1 MEFFNS
7 MEEKTNTNNID
18 VLLGN
23 IYWQR
28 KAAEAIAAQRIAE
41 AELEAFK
48 LANSHEGYFP
58 LSENA
63 KQALNNQTMFFYL
76 VTDLSE
82 QELSAIN
89 DIYSKEIEELQLKIK
104 RKMLELSKKII

>member
-1 MEFFNS
+1 MEFFNF
-7 MEEKTNTNNID
+7 MEEKTNRDNIE

-48 LANSHEGYFP
+48 NADSREAYFP
-58 LSENA
+58 LTENA
-63 KQALNNQTMFFYL
+63 KQAVNNQTMYSYL
-76 VTDLSE
+76 KAVDKILSTTPDGYVAK
-82 QELSAIN
+82 QVFSG
-89 DIYSKEIEELQLKIK
+89 DD
-104 RKMLELSKKII
+104 R

>member
-7 MEEKTNTNNID
+7 IEEKTNKDNIE

-48 LANSHEGYFP
+48 LADSQEGYFP

-63 KQALNNQTMFFYL
+63 KQAVNNQTMYSYL
-76 VTDLSE
+76 K
-82 QELSAIN
+82 AIN
-89 DIYSKEIEELQLKIK
+89 NV
-104 RKMLELSKKII
+104 LEDMTDGYVAKQVFSGDDR

>member
-7 MEEKTNTNNID
+7 IEEKTNKENIE

-48 LANSHEGYFP
+48 LADSQEGYFP

-63 KQALNNQTMFFYL
+63 KQAVNNQTMYSYL
-76 VTDLSE
+76 N
-82 QELSAIN
+82 AIN
-89 DIYSKEIEELQLKIK
+89 NV
-104 RKMLELSKKII
+104 LEDMTDGYVAKQVFSGDDR

>member
-7 MEEKTNTNNID
+7 IEEKTNTDNIEI
-18 VLLGN
+18 LLGN

-41 AELEAFK
+41 AELESFK
-48 LANSHEGYFP
+48 SADSQEGYLP

-63 KQALNNQTMFFYL
+63 KQAVNNQTMYSYL
-76 VTDLSE
+76 K
-82 QELSAIN
+82 AIN
-89 DIYSKEIEELQLKIK
+89 NV
-104 RKMLELSKKII
+104 LEDMTDGYVAKQIFSGDDR

>member
-7 MEEKTNTNNID
+7 IEEKTNKENIE

-48 LANSHEGYFP
+48 LADSQEGYFP

-63 KQALNNQTMFFYL
+63 KQAVNNQTMYSYL
-76 VTDLSE
+76 K
-82 QELSAIN
+82 AIN
-89 DIYSKEIEELQLKIK
+89 NVLDSMTDGYVAKQVFSGDD
-104 RKMLELSKKII
+104 R

>member
-7 MEEKTNTNNID
+7 IEEKTNTQNIEI
-18 VLLGN
+18 LLGN

-48 LANSHEGYFP
+48 LADLQGGYFP

-63 KQALNNQTMFFYL
+63 KQAVNNQTMYSYL
-76 VTDLSE
+76 N
-82 QELSAIN
+82 AIN
-89 DIYSKEIEELQLKIK
+89 NVLDNMTDGYVAKQVFSGDD
-104 RKMLELSKKII
+104 R

>member
-7 MEEKTNTNNID
+7 IEEKTNTNNMQI
-18 VLLGN
+18 LLGN
-23 IYWQR
+23 LYWQR

-48 LANSHEGYFP
+48 SADSQEGYFP

-63 KQALNNQTMFFYL
+63 KQAVNNQTMYSYL
-76 VTDLSE
+76 KAVNKVLD
-82 QELSAIN
+82 
-89 DIYSKEIEELQLKIK
+89 DIPDGYVARQVFSGDD
-104 RKMLELSKKII
+104 R

>member
-41 AELEAFK
+41 AELDAFK
-48 LANSHEGYFP
+48 SADTQEGYFP

-63 KQALNNQTMFFYL
+63 KQAVNNQTMYSYL
-76 VTDLSE
+76 K
-82 QELSAIN
+82 AIN
-89 DIYSKEIEELQLKIK
+89 SV
-104 RKMLELSKKII
+104 LEGATDGYVAKQVFSGDDR

>member
-7 MEEKTNTNNID
+7 IEEKTNKENIE

-48 LANSHEGYFP
+48 LADSQEGYFP

-63 KQALNNQTMFFYL
+63 KQAVNNQTMYSYL
-76 VTDLSE
+76 K
-82 QELSAIN
+82 AIN
-89 DIYSKEIEELQLKIK
+89 NVLDSMSDGYVAKQVFSGDD
-104 RKMLELSKKII
+104 R

>member
-7 MEEKTNTNNID
+7 IEENANTNNIEI
-18 VLLGN
+18 LLGN

-41 AELEAFK
+41 AELEALK
-48 LANSHEGYFP
+48 LADSQEVYFP

-63 KQALNNQTMFFYL
+63 KQAVNNQTMYSYL
-76 VTDLSE
+76 KAV
-82 QELSAIN
+82 N
-89 DIYSKEIEELQLKIK
+89 KILDNIPDGYVAK
-104 RKMLELSKKII
+104 QVFSGDDR

>member
-7 MEEKTNTNNID
+7 IEEKTNKDNIE

-28 KAAEAIAAQRIAE
+28 KATEAIAAQRIAE

-48 LANSHEGYFP
+48 LADTQEGYFP

-63 KQALNNQTMFFYL
+63 KQAVNNQMMYSYL
-76 VTDLSE
+76 K
-82 QELSAIN
+82 AIN
-89 DIYSKEIEELQLKIK
+89 NVLEEMTDGYVAKQVFSGDD
-104 RKMLELSKKII
+104 R

>member
-1 MEFFNS
+1 MEFFNLI
-7 MEEKTNTNNID
+7 EEKTNTDNIQ

-28 KAAEAIAAQRIAE
+28 KAAEAIASQRIAE

-48 LANSHEGYFP
+48 SADPREGYFP

-63 KQALNNQTMFFYL
+63 KQAVNNQTMYSYL
-76 VTDLSE
+76 K
-82 QELSAIN
+82 AIN
-89 DIYSKEIEELQLKIK
+89 KALEDIPDGYMAKQVFSGDD
-104 RKMLELSKKII
+104 R

>member
-7 MEEKTNTNNID
+7 IEEKTNTNNID

-76 VTDLSE
+76 K
-82 QELSAIN
+82 AIN
-89 DIYSKEIEELQLKIK
+89 NV
-104 RKMLELSKKII
+104 LEDMPDGYVAKQVFSGDDR

>member
-7 MEEKTNTNNID
+7 MEEKTNKDNIE

-41 AELEAFK
+41 AELEAYK
-48 LANSHEGYFP
+48 NAESQEGYFP
-58 LSENA
+58 LTENA
-63 KQALNNQTMFFYL
+63 KQAVNNQTMYSYL
-76 VTDLSE
+76 KAVD
-82 QELSAIN
+82 
-89 DIYSKEIEELQLKIK
+89 KILADTPDGYVAK
-104 RKMLELSKKII
+104 QVFSGDDR

>member
-7 MEEKTNTNNID
+7 IEEKTNKENID
-18 VLLGN
+18 ILLGN

-48 LANSHEGYFP
+48 LADSREGCFP

-63 KQALNNQTMFFYL
+63 KQAVNNQTMYSYL
-76 VTDLSE
+76 N
-82 QELSAIN
+82 AIN
-89 DIYSKEIEELQLKIK
+89 NV
-104 RKMLELSKKII
+104 LEDMTDGYVAKQVFSGDDR

>member
-7 MEEKTNTNNID
+7 IEEKTNKDNIE

-28 KAAEAIAAQRIAE
+28 KAAEALAAQRIAE

-48 LANSHEGYFP
+48 LADSQEGYFP

-63 KQALNNQTMFFYL
+63 KQAVNNQTMYSYL
-76 VTDLSE
+76 K
-82 QELSAIN
+82 AIN
-89 DIYSKEIEELQLKIK
+89 NV
-104 RKMLELSKKII
+104 LESMTDGYVAKQVFSGDDR